1 MRRNVGLSSLSRD
14 TERLASF
21 NALSTDIS
29 RAQLDVLS
37 AQLATFQTALRT
49 FATKHRAKIARDPTF
64 RAQFSAMCA
73 QLGVDPLG
81 GGAQRGGSWASLLGI
96 GDWTYALAVQVVDVC
111 LVRRERTGGLVDLD
125 EVIAAVGR
133 LRGGGAADQVTEADV
148 TSALRALEPLGA
160 GYAIVTLPG
169 SGRRMVR
176 CVPAE
181 FDRDALVVLECCA
194 SARHRAP
201 KTTQADL
208 LAFMRAAAWT
218 ADRAKAALDKALLVD
233 GLVWI
238 DEQAEEPE
246 YWSPSLLNL
255 A

>member
-1 MRRNVGLSSLSRD
+1 MRRNVGLSSLSRH
-14 TERLASF
+14 TEQLASF

-37 AQLATFQTALRT
+37 SQLATFQAALRA
-49 FATKHRAKIARDPTF
+49 FATKHRATIARDPTF

-81 GGAQRGGSWASLLGI
+81 GGAQRGGWASLLGI

-133 LRGGGAADQVTEADV
+133 LRGGGTADQVTEADV

-208 LAFMRAAAWT
+208 LAYMSAAAWT

-233 GLVWI
+233 GLVWV

-246 YWSPSLLNL
+246 YWAPSLLNL